1 MVQDKQTP
9 SSPTLKLH
17 TLTYTHISLH
27 VVLVHM
33 VEATDV
39 YRETERERK
48 QNQTFCCRRDRLL

>member
-39 YRETERERK
+39 YRETQREKTKPNLLLLKR
-48 QNQTFCCRRDRLL
+48 QTI